1 MNQGEEDGKRDRGG
15 MEWTNNGGI
24 REVVVG
30 KEENM
35 LGLGSPS

>member
-15 MEWTNNGGI
+15 QGMEEQG
-24 REVVVG
+24 EVEVG

-35 LGLGSPS
+35 LGLGSPC